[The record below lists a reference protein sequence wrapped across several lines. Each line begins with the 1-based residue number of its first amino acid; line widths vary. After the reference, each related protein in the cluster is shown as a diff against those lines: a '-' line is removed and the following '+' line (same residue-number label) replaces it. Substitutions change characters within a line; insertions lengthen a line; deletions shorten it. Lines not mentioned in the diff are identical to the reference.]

1 MDNNEEIKSIKH
13 AINELSARMDEL
25 KNEVK
30 HIKNYLDIYGIQDQN
45 IPATTNY
52 QEISTK
58 EEASYGKEITQET
71 TQNQAIADSAPQTIE
86 PPKKQNV
93 EFAIGSTWFN
103 RIGIILMILGIGF
116 FLKYSFDNHWIG
128 VVGRIALG
136 YIASIAFLIAG
147 EWLSRKEK
155 YLKFAL
161 GFTGGGITV
170 VYLTTFAAIHFYH
183 LLQPLVGFSILIF
196 AAVTGAVLSVKYNA
210 YPIAILSTLGGF
222 VTPIILEVEGSFITL
237 LSYIMVLNIGVLV
250 LAYYKNWQSLNI
262 ICLIGTALY
271 SIAALSD
278 VHYNNI
284 GYMNS
289 YLYELFLLAFFI
301 IFNAL
306 TFIYNIKNKKATG
319 KRDVIVIIINSLVF
333 YLISYNELE
342 HIPAMIPWMGFFTA
356 AIAFYYLLT
365 YMIIQ
370 KQDWGDKLLRLTM
383 LTTGLT
389 FLTIALPVQMDGY
402 SVSMSWIV
410 EGAMIVYIGF
420 RLQNSFYRI
429 AGNLLL
435 FITTVVIFFDFM
447 RFDTDRVPFINI
459 QSLTQLLG
467 IIAIFAVSR
476 MYARYGKDLAIQDKA
491 NGIDIN
497 VSNILLVGVNLFLLF
512 YLALETRLTTEYFH
526 LPVYIDIMQL
536 IMIGIVSIIIS
547 AIAFTQNNS
556 YLRYFNLLVLI
567 CLILLVLFK
576 SFSYGIYDPYYMRE
590 SATGIYLSYP
600 IFNQMSLAYLIVI
613 GMIIMFITM
622 QTRYNSSS
630 TEVETKLHIPI
641 IIIGNVFVLFYLLF
655 ETYRT
660 CSYFHITEI
669 SKFAVSLVWLID
681 AVVALWYGIAKSK
694 RYIRIMAQ
702 VFIAVIILKVL
713 FYDLSQLEMIYK
725 IMLLI
730 LVGGVLVGI
739 SFLYQRFIQKN
750 ENKQ

>member
-1 MDNNEEIKSIKH
+1 MDNNEEIKSLKN
-13 AINELSARMDEL
+13 AINELNAKIYNLETEMKS
-25 KNEVK
+25 VK
-30 HIKNYLDIYGIQDQN
+30 SSLTDAGIYYSGREQKAPEQEESQTSYAAS
-45 IPATTNY
+45 IPQPEHKPDSQPITPNP
-52 QEISTK
+52 ILNTK
-58 EEASYGKEITQET
+58 INAAAQ
-71 TQNQAIADSAPQTIE
+71 

-128 VVGRIALG
+128 VIGRISMG
-136 YIASIAFLIAG
+136 YIASVAFLIAG

-183 LLQPLVGFSILIF
+183 LLQPLLGFAILIF

-222 VTPIILEVEGSFITL
+222 ATPIILEAEGSFITL
-237 LSYIMVLNIGVLV
+237 LSYIMVLNIGVLI

-262 ICLIGTALY
+262 VCLVGTIIY
-271 SIAALSD
+271 SIAAMSD
-278 VHYNNI
+278 VHYNNV

-319 KRDVIVIIINSLVF
+319 KRDVAVIIVNSFVF
-333 YLISYNELE
+333 YLISYNELG

-370 KQDWGDKLLRLTM
+370 KQKWGDKLLRLTM

-402 SVSMSWIV
+402 AVSMSWIV
-410 EGAMIVYIGF
+410 EGVMIVYIGF
-420 RLQNSFYRI
+420 KLQNPFYRL
-429 AGNLLL
+429 AGNILLL
-435 FITTVVIFFDFM
+435 ITTVVIFFNFM

-476 MYARYGKDLAIQDKA
+476 LYAKYGKDIALQDKV
-491 NGIDIN
+491 NKIDVN
-497 VSNILLVGVNLFLLF
+497 VSNILLVGVNIFLLY
-512 YLALETRLTTEYFH
+512 YLAFETRLTTEYFH
-526 LPVYIDIMQL
+526 LPLYTDLMQL
-536 IMIGIVSIIIS
+536 VMIGVVSIIIS
-547 AIAFTQNNS
+547 TIAFRQNNS
-556 YLRYFNLLVLI
+556 YLKYLNLLVLAYLMFMVI
-567 CLILLVLFK
+567 VK
-576 SFSYGIYDPYYMRE
+576 SHYYGIGNLY
-590 SATGIYLSYP
+590 YP
-600 IFNQMSLAYLIVI
+600 IFNQMSLVY
-613 GMIIMFITM
+613 FITIAMFAMFVVM
-622 QTRYNSSS
+622 QIQYKGAATD
-630 TEVETKLHIPI
+630 VETRIHIPLVI
-641 IIIGNVFVLFYLLF
+641 AGNVFVMFYLLF
-655 ETYRT
+655 ETYLT
-660 CSYFHITEI
+660 CSYFHIEEVV
-669 SKFAVSLVWLID
+669 KFAVSLVWLLY
-681 AVVALWYGIAKSK
+681 AVIALWYGIRKSK

-702 VFIAVIILKVL
+702 VLLAIIILKVL
-713 FYDLSQLEMIYK
+713 FYDLSQLAMIYK

-750 ENKQ
+750 ENTQ